1 MGSGGNLPT
10 GVRRGLRLMS
20 ATRIRYLLNQWRL
33 RSAALSRL
41 EGLSKEAPGDPR
53 KPAEPS
59 PPRKPW
65 PPEKR

>member
-1 MGSGGNLPT
+1 
-10 GVRRGLRLMS
+10 MS

-33 RSAALSRL
+33 RSLALSRL
-41 EGLSKEAPGDPR
+41 ESVSRDAQGAPLKAADP
-53 KPAEPS
+53 A